1 MIYKCPNCN
10 GALEYDPITDLMQC
24 AHCGTGFAISEIE
37 NIGQKDSVDYHAETI
52 QVQNSNFVNEL
63 GDNETEPNSADGNEE
78 AKDLETEVF
87 RTLGTME
94 RRIYTCTACGAELSV
109 NDNEVAT
116 FCAYCGQPTIV
127 FSRVSKELKPE
138 TIVPFKI
145 SKEQAVEIL
154 KERLNKSHFLPKE
167 LKELKPENIKG
178 IYIPYWIF
186 DVYYYDIQ
194 YWEVDP
200 HRTKKSDD
208 KPLVYSREAE
218 CNLKT
223 LTVDA
228 SDNLDDETSQRL
240 EPFNLRDRKPFESAY
255 LSGYYADKYDLGD
268 QELYD
273 FAIARAKELF
283 DAEVRKTIPERN
295 VEIISSLPKGRV
307 NKAEYTMLPAWF
319 MTFRYQGEPYTMVIN
334 GQTGK
339 VVGTLP
345 FDKKKITSLFGAV
358 AGVTAL
364 IALILGIFM
373 TLSELSIYIMMAL
386 TVFVPLIEVT
396 IAFPIFAKIKKT
408 GELTRA
414 HRMEHFAKERQD
426 RD

>member
-24 AHCGTGFAISEIE
+24 AHCGNGFTISEIE
-37 NIGQKDSVDYHAETI
+37 NVGKTDSVDYRVET
-52 QVQNSNFVNEL
+52 VQMRNSNAVNEL
-63 GDNETEPNSADGNEE
+63 GDTETEPNSANNSAE
-78 AKDLETEVF
+78 AEVLETEVF
-87 RTLGTME
+87 KTLGTME

-127 FSRVSKELKPE
+127 FNRVSKELKPE

-145 SKEQAVEIL
+145 SKERAVEIL
-154 KERLNKSHFLPKE
+154 KERLDKSHFLPKE
-167 LKELKPENIKG
+167 LKELKPENVKG

-200 HRTKKSDD
+200 HRIKKSDD
-208 KPLVYSREAE
+208 KPLIYSREAE

-240 EPFNLRDRKPFESAY
+240 EPFNLRERKPFESAY

-273 FAIARAKELF
+273 FAVARAKELF

-295 VEIISSLPKGRV
+295 VEIISSLPKRRV
-307 NKAEYTMLPAWF
+307 NKAEYTMLPVWF

-345 FDKKKITSLFGAV
+345 FDKKKVTTLFAIV
-358 AGVTAL
+358 AGFTAFLAL
-364 IALILGIFM
+364 ITGIFM
-373 TLSELSIYIMMAL
+373 MFFELTVYIMMAL
-386 TVFVPLIEVT
+386 AIFVPIIELS
-396 IAFPIFAKIKKT
+396 IALPILSKIKKT
-408 GELTRA
+408 GKLTRA
-414 HRMEHFAKERQD
+414 RQTEQFARERQD

>member
-24 AHCGTGFAISEIE
+24 KHCGNGFSISEIE
-37 NIGQKDSVDYHAETI
+37 NAKSKDYVDYRLEHEQQEES
-52 QVQNSNFVNEL
+52 QVVEGITSESNS
-63 GDNETEPNSADGNEE
+63 EE
-78 AKDLETEVF
+78 EKFENGVF
-87 RTLGTME
+87 KTLGTME
-94 RRIYTCTACGAELSV
+94 RRIYTCTSCGAELSV

-138 TIVPFKI
+138 SVVPFKI
-145 SKEQAVEIL
+145 TKDQAVEL
-154 KERLNKSHFLPKE
+154 VRERLNKSHFLPKE
-167 LKELKPENIKG
+167 VKDFKTENIKG
-178 IYIPYWIF
+178 IYIPYWLF

-194 YWEVDP
+194 YWEVNP
-200 HRTKKSDD
+200 NRTKGKNDR
-208 KPLVYSREAE
+208 PLIYSREAE
-218 CNLKT
+218 CNFRN

-228 SDNLDDETSQRL
+228 SDNLEDETSQRL
-240 EPFNLRDRKPFESAY
+240 EPFNLRERKPFDPAY

-273 FAIARAKELF
+273 FAVARAKEIF
-283 DAEVRKTIPERN
+283 DEEIRKTIPERV
-295 VEIISSLPKGRV
+295 VEMTSSLPKRRV
-307 NKAEYTMLPAWF
+307 EKAEYTLLPAWF
-319 MTFRYQGEPYTMVIN
+319 LTFRYQGEPYTMVIN

-345 FDKKKITSLFGAV
+345 FDKKKITALFGTV
-358 AGVTAL
+358 TGVTAL
-364 IALILGIFM
+364 LALILGILM
-373 TLSELSIYIMMAL
+373 TISELSIYIMMAL
-386 TVFVPLIEVT
+386 AVFVPLIEVT
-396 IAFPIFAKIKKT
+396 IALPIFAKIKKT

-414 HRMEHFAKERQD
+414 RRMERFAKERQD